1 MDHFQ
6 GSSKLVLF
14 LDFHKAF
21 DSISHKF
28 IFTLLKAI
36 GLPDSFV
43 KWVCIMY
50 TNMVSVVCHKN
61 WLTLMISIGQGVCQG
76 CPLSCH
82 LFNLVGQVLIYY
94 LRDNNFFSWW
104 PYPSE
109 PSSLYAD
116 DIALLAELSSQLAL
130 LTQAIQTGGIYRPMF
145 EYFKNNYLLLCCH

>member
-61 WLTLMISIGQGVCQG
+61 WLTLMISIG
-76 CPLSCH
+76 
-82 LFNLVGQVLIYY
+82 
-94 LRDNNFFSWW
+94 
-104 PYPSE
+104 
-109 PSSLYAD
+109 
-116 DIALLAELSSQLAL
+116 
-130 LTQAIQTGGIYRPMF
+130 
-145 EYFKNNYLLLCCH
+145 